1 MTSLSA
7 LVALCFGL
15 ESTPGRLD
23 KLRRLLALTALLLL
37 VSSDRPALGNP
48 GQPARILPAE
58 QDFIRTHWRRP
69 IPPQGAAPARFSP
82 LERSLAPVSCG
93 TCHPDQFRDWQS
105 SVHAKSMGPGISGQL
120 AEMIKSE
127 PAAARSC
134 FTCHAPLAEQSPLIR
149 GSEGL
154 VPNPDLDTQLQSQGI
169 VCASCHVRGHQRF
182 GPPRRDG
189 TVASRAPLENLPHNG
204 VTRTT
209 AFLRSEFCASCHQF
223 APNGLALNGKLL
235 ENTFEEWRASP
246 AARRGQQC
254 QDCHMPD
261 RRHLWRGIHDPE
273 MVKSGVQITLA
284 TGRARYRQGEKLTAR
299 LTITSTGVGHD
310 FPTYVT
316 PRVLVRAQLL
326 DAGGER
332 VPGSLEERAIGREV
346 PLDLAREIADT
357 RIPAGGR
364 FTLDY
369 ARRLDRP
376 GLRLRVS
383 VTVFPDHFYTG
394 FFESLLDNG
403 AGAGEAPI
411 REALEATRRSA
422 FVIFD
427 RDVPLM

>member
-1 MTSLSA
+1 VGHARWRAARWSIGLA
-7 LVALCFGL
+7 LLV
-15 ESTPGRLD
+15 
-23 KLRRLLALTALLLL
+23 LLAG
-37 VSSDRPALGNP
+37 SDRPAI
-48 GQPARILPAE
+48 GQAVKAPRISAAE
-58 QDFIRTHWRRP
+58 QAFIRDHWRRP
-69 IPPQGAAPARFSP
+69 IPAQGDAPARFSP
-82 LERSLAPVSCG
+82 IERSLAPASCG
-93 TCHPDQFRDWQS
+93 TCHPLQLQDWS
-105 SVHAKSMGPGISGQL
+105 SSIHSKSLGPGIAGQL
-120 AEMIKSE
+120 VEMIKSD
-127 PAAARSC
+127 PASARSC
-134 FTCHAPLAEQSPLIR
+134 FTCHAPLAEQTPLVR
-149 GSEGL
+149 GEDGL
-154 VPNPDLDTQLQSQGI
+154 VPNPAVDTNLQGQGV

-189 TVASRAPLENLPHNG
+189 SVASRVPRETLPHNG
-204 VTRTT
+204 LTRTS

-273 MVKSGVQITLA
+273 MVKSGVRITVQPS
-284 TGRARYRQGEKLTAR
+284 RPRYRPGDEMSAR
-299 LTITSTGVGHD
+299 IAVANTGVGHH

-316 PRVLVRAQLL
+316 PRVVVRAVLL
-326 DAGGER
+326 DRDGQPLPETA
-332 VPGSLEERAIGREV
+332 EERAIGREV
-346 PLDLAREIADT
+346 PLDLSREIADT

-364 FTLDY
+364 FEWTY
-369 ARRLDRP
+369 KRPVDRP
-376 GLRLRVS
+376 GVRLKVT

-403 AGAGEAPI
+403 AGEGEAQI
-411 REALEATRRSA
+411 REALDATRRSA

>member
-1 MTSLSA
+1 MA
-7 LVALCFGL
+7 
-15 ESTPGRLD
+15 STLMGGTLGRC
-23 KLRRLLALTALLLL
+23 LALTALLLL
-37 VSSDRPALGNP
+37 LSSDRPALGNP
-48 GQPARILPAE
+48 GRPARISPAE
-58 QDFIRTHWRRP
+58 QAFIRDHWRRP

-82 LERSLAPVSCG
+82 LERSLSPVSCG
-93 TCHPDQFRDWQS
+93 TCHPDQFRDWRS

-127 PAAARSC
+127 PVTARSC
-134 FTCHAPLAEQSPLIR
+134 FTCHAPLAEQAPLVR
-149 GSEGL
+149 GAEGL
-154 VPNPDLDTQLQSQGI
+154 VPNPDLDPLLQSQGV

-189 TVASRAPLENLPHNG
+189 TVASRAPRESLPHDG
-204 VTRTT
+204 LTRTT

-273 MVKSGVQITLA
+273 MVKSGVQIKLV
-284 TGRARYRQGEKLTAR
+284 TGRARYRKGENLTAR

-316 PRVLVRAQLL
+316 PRVLVRAELL
-326 DAGGER
+326 DATGEP

-346 PLDLAREIADT
+346 PLDLSREIADT

-364 FTLDY
+364 FTLEY

-394 FFESLLDNG
+394 FFESLLDSG
-403 AGAGEAPI
+403 AGDGDAQI
-411 REALEATRRSA
+411 REALDATRRSA

-427 RDVPLM
+427 RDIPLM

>member
-1 MTSLSA
+1 MA
-7 LVALCFGL
+7 
-15 ESTPGRLD
+15 STLMGGTLGR
-23 KLRRLLALTALLLL
+23 RLALTALLLL
-37 VSSDRPALGNP
+37 LSSDRPALGNP
-48 GQPARILPAE
+48 GRPARISPAE
-58 QDFIRTHWRRP
+58 QAFIRDHWRRP

-82 LERSLAPVSCG
+82 LERSLSPVSCG

-134 FTCHAPLAEQSPLIR
+134 FTCHAPLAEQAPLIR

-154 VPNPDLDTQLQSQGI
+154 VPNPDLDPHLQSQGV

-189 TVASRAPLENLPHNG
+189 TVASRAPRESLPHDG
-204 VTRTT
+204 LTRTT

-273 MVKSGVQITLA
+273 MVKSGVQIKLV
-284 TGRARYRQGEKLTAR
+284 TGRARYRPGEKLTAR

-316 PRVLVRAQLL
+316 PRVLVRAELL
-326 DAGGER
+326 DAAGEP

-346 PLDLAREIADT
+346 PLDLSREIADT

-369 ARRLDRP
+369 ARRIDRP

-403 AGAGEAPI
+403 AGDGEAQI
-411 REALEATRRSA
+411 REALDATRRSA

>member
-1 MTSLSA
+1 MTASA
-7 LVALCFGL
+7 FMGGMLW
-15 ESTPGRLD
+15 
-23 KLRRLLALTALLLL
+23 RLLGLTALLLL
-37 VSSDRPALGNP
+37 VSSDRPALGN
-48 GQPARILPAE
+48 GGRPARISPAE
-58 QDFIRTHWRRP
+58 QDFIRDHWRRP

-82 LERSLAPVSCG
+82 LERSLSPVSCG
-93 TCHPDQFRDWQS
+93 TCHPDQLRDWQS
-105 SVHAKSMGPGISGQL
+105 SFHAKSMGPGISGQL

-134 FTCHAPLAEQSPLIR
+134 FTCHAPLAEQAPLIR

-154 VPNPDLDTQLQSQGI
+154 VPNPDLDPPLQSQGV

-189 TVASRAPLENLPHNG
+189 TVASRAPRESLPHDG
-204 VTRTT
+204 LTRTT

-273 MVKSGVQITLA
+273 MVKSGVQIKLV
-284 TGRARYRQGEKLTAR
+284 TGRARYRPGEKLTAR
-299 LTITSTGVGHD
+299 LTITNTGVGHD

-316 PRVLVRAQLL
+316 PRVLVQAQLL
-326 DAGGER
+326 DAAGEP

-346 PLDLAREIADT
+346 PLDLSREIADT

-369 ARRLDRP
+369 ARQLDRP

-394 FFESLLDNG
+394 FFESLLDSG
-403 AGAGEAPI
+403 AGDGEAQI
-411 REALEATRRSA
+411 REALDATRRSA

>member
-1 MTSLSA
+1 MA
-7 LVALCFGL
+7 
-15 ESTPGRLD
+15 STLLGGTLGR
-23 KLRRLLALTALLLL
+23 RLALTALLLL
-37 VSSDRPALGNP
+37 LSSDRPALGNP
-48 GQPARILPAE
+48 GRPARISPAE
-58 QDFIRTHWRRP
+58 QAFIRDHWRRP
-69 IPPQGAAPARFSP
+69 IPPQGDAPARFSA
-82 LERSLAPVSCG
+82 LERSLSPPSCG

-127 PAAARSC
+127 PVAARSC
-134 FTCHAPLAEQSPLIR
+134 FTCHAPLAEQAPLIR
-149 GSEGL
+149 GGEGL
-154 VPNPDLDTQLQSQGI
+154 VPNPDLDPLLQSQGV

-189 TVASRAPLENLPHNG
+189 TVASRAPRESLPHNG
-204 VTRTT
+204 LTRTT

-273 MVKSGVQITLA
+273 MVKSGVQIKLV
-284 TGRARYRQGEKLTAR
+284 TGRARYQTGEKLTAR

-316 PRVLVRAQLL
+316 PRVLVRAELL
-326 DAGGER
+326 DSAGEP
-332 VPGSLEERAIGREV
+332 VPGSFEERAIGREV
-346 PLDLAREIADT
+346 PLDLTREIADT

-369 ARRLDRP
+369 ARQLDRP

-403 AGAGEAPI
+403 AGDGEAQI
-411 REALEATRRSA
+411 REALDATRRSP

-427 RDVPLM
+427 REVPLM

>member
-1 MTSLSA
+1 MASA
-7 LVALCFGL
+7 FMGGMLW
-15 ESTPGRLD
+15 
-23 KLRRLLALTALLLL
+23 RLLASTALLLL
-37 VSSDRPALGNP
+37 VSSDRPALGN
-48 GQPARILPAE
+48 GGRPARISPAE
-58 QDFIRTHWRRP
+58 QDFIRDHWRRP
-69 IPPQGAAPARFSP
+69 IPPQGMAPARFSP
-82 LERSLAPVSCG
+82 LERSLSPVSCG

-134 FTCHAPLAEQSPLIR
+134 FTCHAPLAEQAPLIR
-149 GSEGL
+149 GNEGL
-154 VPNPDLDTQLQSQGI
+154 VPNPDLDAHLQFQGV

-189 TVASRAPLENLPHNG
+189 TMVSRAPRESLPHNG
-204 VTRTT
+204 LTRTT

-223 APNGLALNGKLL
+223 APNGLALSGKLL

-246 AARRGQQC
+246 AARRGRQC

-273 MVKSGVQITLA
+273 MVKSGVQIKLV
-284 TGRARYRQGEKLTAR
+284 TGRARYRPGEKLTAR

-316 PRVLVRAQLL
+316 PRVLVRAELL
-326 DAGGER
+326 DASGEP
-332 VPGSLEERAIGREV
+332 VPGSLEERAIGRDV
-346 PLDLAREIADT
+346 PLDLSREIADT

-369 ARRLDRP
+369 ARQLDRP

-394 FFESLLDNG
+394 FFESLLDSG
-403 AGAGEAPI
+403 AGDGEGQI
-411 REALEATRRSA
+411 REALDATRRSA